1 MSETELPNQTI
12 YVHNINE
19 KVKKDVLKKMLYML
33 FSQYGR
39 VIQVV
44 ACKGVKMRG
53 QVELSSDLYDLC
65 YQFLILT
72 GMGGVSRRQ
81 CRYKCFEG
89 KTKFQFLWKRT
100 GADNIINI

>member
-1 MSETELPNQTI
+1 MSETLSSTTNQTL

-44 ACKGVKMRG
+44 ACKGIKMRG
-53 QVELSSDLYDLC
+53 QV
-65 YQFLILT
+65 
-72 GMGGVSRRQ
+72 
-81 CRYKCFEG
+81 
-89 KTKFQFLWKRT
+89 
-100 GADNIINI
+100 